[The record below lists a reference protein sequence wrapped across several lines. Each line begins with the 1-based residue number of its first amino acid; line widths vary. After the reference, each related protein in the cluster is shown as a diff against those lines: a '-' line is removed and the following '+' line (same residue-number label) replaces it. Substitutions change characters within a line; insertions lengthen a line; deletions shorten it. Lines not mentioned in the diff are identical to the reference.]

1 MPDNIQYFSGYLIPK
16 IHSPYRLHSEKEKE
30 SLQNSILN
38 GKVGDRTP
46 YPCIKPINIEKSSSA
61 FFSQKSYK
69 ITKIPIEKQI
79 AYDKQLLLKCAEKT
93 APDQTYLNNSNIQL
107 TKIPIEKQIAYDKQ
121 LLLKCAEKTAP
132 DQTYLN
138 NSNIQLILKLSLISV
153 VLYFVLKLS
162 LIHI

>member
-61 FFSQKSYK
+61 FFSQKISHKSYK

-93 APDQTYLNNSNIQL
+93 APDQTY
-107 TKIPIEKQIAYDKQ
+107 P
-121 LLLKCAEKTAP
+121 
-132 DQTYLN
+132 N

-153 VLYFVLKLS
+153 VLYFVLEALYTSQKQAD
-162 LIHI
+162 IFHRVFK